1 MNKDAM
7 NSKDDWEGT
16 LASRFEEDIQLPPDE
31 NWNDIHQELFRA
43 KKRRF
48 AALWIA
54 ASIILLGTLGIVFL
68 QKSTNSDNEIK
79 AKNETQNKEIR
90 PKTSEKNSSNNPQK
104 KVVFTEKDEESNSK
118 NRESNVN
125 NQLNQS
131 ESNHTKNRETAN
143 SETRSYNSK
152 NKSGKSTKSER
163 NVSNNENQTSKSF
176 ETSTS
181 TTEIISKKNEQAS
194 NHENSYKKMV
204 ATSNNSTVNSSENTR
219 IQDSNIRLKLLPVN
233 LLSTTESNLIQE
245 LAKKDKTNF
254 KPYLSFQV
262 APLIGRNIRIISGT
276 FNSDNT
282 NSNALGERRA
292 SLPKFGFQTNLNY
305 HFNKRLYLNTGFQL
319 AGGDFQSRWFFKYL
333 QIDPNTNDIRLKTTS
348 GEASTTDPTLIQS
361 ITNGTSGIYKL
372 RINHAFSL
380 NSIPVGITYRFTDER
395 FSPYFRTGLNMEF
408 FGRQSLSLDVLE
420 NGITRN
426 VELNLNR
433 PNNRLN
439 LQAIVA
445 LGVET
450 CIKSNWSFFT
460 EGGYYVP
467 LNQFVNANGYAVRMA
482 GSSIL
487 GGVRY
492 IFRNKLIQG
501 NTVTP

>member
-1 MNKDAM
+1 MNKDTM
-7 NSKDDWEGT
+7 NSKDDWEGS

-31 NWNDIHQELFRA
+31 SWSNIQQELFPT

-48 AALWIA
+48 VALWIA
-54 ASIILLGTLGIVFL
+54 ASLILLGVLGIVFF
-68 QKSTNSDNEIK
+68 QKSTNSEKEIK

-90 PKTSEKNSSNNPQK
+90 SKTSGKNSSNKPQQ
-104 KVVFTEKDEESNSK
+104 KVDLTEKAEESNSK

-131 ESNHTKNRETAN
+131 ESNQTKNKETAN
-143 SETRSYNSK
+143 SETKSSNSK
-152 NKSGKSTKSER
+152 NKSGKSTKSKR
-163 NVSNNENQTSKSF
+163 NISKKQNQTTNSSANL
-176 ETSTS
+176 TL
-181 TTEIISKKNEQAS
+181 TTEIGNNKNEESITNVNSDTETILNS
-194 NHENSYKKMV
+194 N
-204 ATSNNSTVNSSENTR
+204 NSSENSSKNAR
-219 IQDSNIRLKLLPVN
+219 IQDSNIRLKLLPIQFI
-233 LLSTTESNLIQE
+233 STVQSSPIHHV
-245 LAKKDKTNF
+245 AKKDKTDF
-254 KPYLSFQV
+254 KPYFSLQV

-305 HFNKRLYLNTGFQL
+305 HFNKRLSLNAGFQL

-333 QIDPNTNDIRLKTTS
+333 QIDPTTNDIRLKTTS

-372 RINHAFSL
+372 RINHAFCL
-380 NSIPVGITYRFTDER
+380 YSIPVGIMYRFTDER
-395 FSPYFRTGLNMEF
+395 FSPYFRTGLNLEF
-408 FGRQSLSLDVLE
+408 FGRRSLSLDVLE

-450 CIKSNWSFFT
+450 RIKGNWSFFT
-460 EGGYYVP
+460 EAGYYVP
-467 LNQFVNANGYAVRMA
+467 LNQFVNANGYAVRIA

-492 IFRNKLIQG
+492 NFKK
-501 NTVTP
+501 

>member
-1 MNKDAM
+1 MNKDTM
-7 NSKDDWEGT
+7 NSKEDWEGA

-31 NWNDIHQELFRA
+31 NWSNIQQELFP
-43 KKRRF
+43 KKKRF

-54 ASIILLGTLGIVFL
+54 ASLILLGVLGIVYL
-68 QKSTNSDNEIK
+68 QKSSYNNAKIK
-79 AKNETQNKEIR
+79 AKNETQNKVIR
-90 PKTSEKNSSNNPQK
+90 TKTSGKNSSNKPQQ
-104 KVVFTEKDEESNSK
+104 KVDLTEKAEDSNSK

-125 NQLNQS
+125 NQLIQSVSNQTKNS
-131 ESNHTKNRETAN
+131 ESTSSENRTAN
-143 SETRSYNSK
+143 SE
-152 NKSGKSTKSER
+152 NKVDKSTKS
-163 NVSNNENQTSKSF
+163 SKKPIKKQNQTINLS
-176 ETSTS
+176 EGPNL
-181 TTEIISKKNEQAS
+181 TTEINSDKTVVSK
-194 NHENSYKKMV
+194 NHENSDNE
-204 ATSNNSTVNSSENTR
+204 TITNTNISSENTR

-380 NSIPVGITYRFTDER
+380 YSIPVGITYRFTDER

-492 IFRNKLIQG
+492 DLK
-501 NTVTP
+501 

>member
-1 MNKDAM
+1 MNKDAK
-7 NSKDDWEGT
+7 NPEEDWEGS

-31 NWNDIHQELFRA
+31 NWSNIQQELFP
-43 KKRRF
+43 KKKRF

-54 ASIILLGTLGIVFL
+54 ASLILLGVLGIVYL
-68 QKSTNSDNEIK
+68 QKSSYNNAKIK

-90 PKTSEKNSSNNPQK
+90 PKTSGKNSSNKPQQ
-104 KVVFTEKDEESNSK
+104 KVDLTEKAEDSNSK

-125 NQLNQS
+125 NQLIQSVSNQTKNS
-131 ESNHTKNRETAN
+131 ESTSSENRTAN
-143 SETRSYNSK
+143 SE
-152 NKSGKSTKSER
+152 NKVDKSTKS
-163 NVSNNENQTSKSF
+163 SKKPIKKQNQKTNISGNL
-176 ETSTS
+176 TL
-181 TTEIISKKNEQAS
+181 TTEIGNNKNEESITNVNSDTETILNS
-194 NHENSYKKMV
+194 N
-204 ATSNNSTVNSSENTR
+204 NSSENSSKNAR
-219 IQDSNIRLKLLPVN
+219 IQDSNIRLKLLPIQFI
-233 LLSTTESNLIQE
+233 STVQSSPIHHV
-245 LAKKDKTNF
+245 AKKDKTDF
-254 KPYLSFQV
+254 KPYFSLQV

-305 HFNKRLYLNTGFQL
+305 HFNKRLSLNAGFQL

-333 QIDPNTNDIRLKTTS
+333 QIDPTTNDIRLKTTS

-372 RINHAFSL
+372 RINHAFCL
-380 NSIPVGITYRFTDER
+380 YSIPVGIMYRFTDER
-395 FSPYFRTGLNMEF
+395 FSPYFRTGLNLEF
-408 FGRQSLSLDVLE
+408 FGRRSLSLDVLE

-450 CIKSNWSFFT
+450 RIKGNWSFFT
-460 EGGYYVP
+460 EAGYYVP
-467 LNQFVNANGYAVRMA
+467 LNQFVNANGYAVRIA

-492 IFRNKLIQG
+492 NFKK
-501 NTVTP
+501 